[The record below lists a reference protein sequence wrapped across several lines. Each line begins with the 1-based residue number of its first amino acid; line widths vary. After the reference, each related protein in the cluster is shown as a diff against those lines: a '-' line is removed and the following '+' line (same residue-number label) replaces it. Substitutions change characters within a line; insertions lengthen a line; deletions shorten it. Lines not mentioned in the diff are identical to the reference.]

1 MNFFYTQGGTL
12 MGKHSLRQT
21 WESVRRPL
29 GYVCSGM
36 IIMIVAMVGL
46 FWYYTGRP
54 SSMFEFFRTLEIIES
69 HYAENVDKNAIFD
82 GALKGMVSTLGDK
95 HSTYLGGDL
104 YKDFSAQMSGT
115 YAGIGVYIASTD
127 EGILIAGVMEGSP
140 AEEAGL
146 QRGDIL
152 VSIDGTSV
160 EGYQLEDVSKNIRGP
175 VDTSVDLV
183 VRRDGEEQSFTV
195 QRRQI
200 HVPTVAGKM
209 VDGTDVGYIRVA
221 VFSDGT
227 ADDFTKEFTKLREQG
242 MNKLILDL
250 RDNPGGIVEQA
261 VGVASNFVPPNST
274 IVSYTEQDGK
284 VDQYTAQGTDD
295 PIPIVVLVNENSASA
310 SEIVAGAVQ
319 DMKLGPIVGVKTYG
333 KGTVQGVFPVDS
345 ASAVKVT
352 VAKYRTTNGRE
363 IDGVGIE
370 PDVVVPF
377 TPSDPEDSQFEKAL
391 EIIQEK

>member
-1 MNFFYTQGGTL
+1 

-69 HYAENVDKNAIFD
+69 HYAENVDKSAIFD

-183 VRRDGEEQSFTV
+183 VRRDGEEKSFTV

-370 PDVVVPF
+370 PDVVVPL

>member
-12 MGKHSLRQT
+12 MGKHSLRQM
-21 WESVRRPL
+21 WERVRRPL

-370 PDVVVPF
+370 PDVVVPL

>member
-46 FWYYTGRP
+46 FWYYTGRS

-69 HYAENVDKNAIFD
+69 HYAENVDKSAIFD

-183 VRRDGEEQSFTV
+183 VRRDGEEKSFTV

-370 PDVVVPF
+370 PDVVVPL

>member
-1 MNFFYTQGGTL
+1 

-69 HYAENVDKNAIFD
+69 HYAENVDKSAIFD
-82 GALKGMVSTLGDK
+82 GALKGMVSALGDK

-183 VRRDGEEQSFTV
+183 VRRDGEEKSFTV

-370 PDVVVPF
+370 PDVVVPL

>member
-1 MNFFYTQGGTL
+1 

-69 HYAENVDKNAIFD
+69 HYAENVDKSAIFD

-183 VRRDGEEQSFTV
+183 VRRDGEEKSFTV

-319 DMKLGPIVGVKTYG
+319 DMKLGLIVGVKTYG

-370 PDVVVPF
+370 PDVVVPL

>member
-21 WESVRRPL
+21 WERVSRPL

-82 GALKGMVSTLGDK
+82 GALKGMVGTLGDK

-227 ADDFTKEFTKLREQG
+227 ADDFTKEFTKLCEQG

-370 PDVVVPF
+370 PDVVVPL

>member
-1 MNFFYTQGGTL
+1 

-209 VDGTDVGYIRVA
+209 VDGMDVGYIRVA

-370 PDVVVPF
+370 PDVVVPL

>member
-183 VRRDGEEQSFTV
+183 VRRDSEEQSFTV

-370 PDVVVPF
+370 PDVVVPL

>member
-1 MNFFYTQGGTL
+1 
-12 MGKHSLRQT
+12 MGKRSLRQA
-21 WESVRRPL
+21 WENVRRPL

-36 IIMIVAMVGL
+36 IIMIVAMAGL

-82 GALKGMVSTLGDK
+82 GALQGMVNTLGDK

-127 EGILIAGVMEGSP
+127 DGILIAGVMEGSP

-160 EGYQLEDVSKNIRGP
+160 EGYQLEEVSKHIRGP

-183 VRRDGEEQSFTV
+183 VRRNGEEQSFTV

-209 VDGTDVGYIRVA
+209 VDGTDVGYIRIA

-261 VGVASNFVPPNST
+261 VGVASNFVPPDST

-284 VDQYTAQGTDD
+284 VDQYTAQGTED
-295 PIPIVVLVNENSASA
+295 PIPLVVLVNENSASA
-310 SEIVAGAVQ
+310 SEIIAGAVQ

-345 ASAVKVT
+345 SSAVKVT

-370 PDVVVPF
+370 PDVVVPL

-391 EIIQEK
+391 EIIREK

>member
-69 HYAENVDKNAIFD
+69 HYAENVDKSAIFD

-227 ADDFTKEFTKLREQG
+227 ADDFTKEFTKLCEQG

-370 PDVVVPF
+370 PDVVVPL

>member
-1 MNFFYTQGGTL
+1 

-127 EGILIAGVMEGSP
+127 EGILIAGVMERSP

-370 PDVVVPF
+370 PDVVVPL

>member
-1 MNFFYTQGGTL
+1 
-12 MGKHSLRQT
+12 MGKRSLRQA
-21 WESVRRPL
+21 WENVRRPL

-82 GALKGMVSTLGDK
+82 GALKGMVGTLGDK

-127 EGILIAGVMEGSP
+127 EGVLIAGVMEGSP

-227 ADDFTKEFTKLREQG
+227 ADDFTKEFTKLCEQG

-345 ASAVKVT
+345 SSAVKVT

-370 PDVVVPF
+370 PDVVVPL

>member
-1 MNFFYTQGGTL
+1 

-175 VDTSVDLV
+175 VDTRVDLV

-370 PDVVVPF
+370 PDVVVPL

>member
-183 VRRDGEEQSFTV
+183 VRRDSEEQSFTV

-284 VDQYTAQGTDD
+284 VDQYTAQGTND

-370 PDVVVPF
+370 PDVVVPL

>member
-1 MNFFYTQGGTL
+1 
-12 MGKHSLRQT
+12 MGKRSLRQA
-21 WESVRRPL
+21 WENVRRPL

-69 HYAENVDKNAIFD
+69 HYAEDVDKNAIFD

-183 VRRDGEEQSFTV
+183 VRRDGEEKSFTV

-370 PDVVVPF
+370 PDVVVPL

>member
-1 MNFFYTQGGTL
+1 
-12 MGKHSLRQT
+12 MGRHSLRQT

-69 HYAENVDKNAIFD
+69 HYAENVDKSAIFD

-95 HSTYLGGDL
+95 HSTYLGSDL

-183 VRRDGEEQSFTV
+183 VRRDGEEKSFTV

-370 PDVVVPF
+370 PDVVVPL

>member
-1 MNFFYTQGGTL
+1 

-21 WESVRRPL
+21 WENVRRPL

-69 HYAENVDKNAIFD
+69 HYAEDVYKNAIFD

-127 EGILIAGVMEGSP
+127 DGILIAGVMEGSP

-160 EGYQLEDVSKNIRGP
+160 ADYKLEDVSQHIRGP

-183 VRRDGEEQSFTV
+183 VRRDGEEKSFTV

-200 HVPTVAGKM
+200 HVPTVVGKM

-221 VFSDGT
+221 VFSEGT

-261 VGVASNFVPPNST
+261 VGVASNFVPPDST

-284 VDQYTAQGTDD
+284 VDQYTAQGTED
-295 PIPIVVLVNENSASA
+295 PIPLVVLVNENSASA
-310 SEIVAGAVQ
+310 SEIIAGAVQ

-345 ASAVKVT
+345 SSAVKVT

-370 PDVVVPF
+370 PDVVVPL

-391 EIIQEK
+391 EIIREK

>member
-1 MNFFYTQGGTL
+1 

-21 WESVRRPL
+21 WENVRRPL

-82 GALKGMVSTLGDK
+82 GALQGMVNTLGDK

-127 EGILIAGVMEGSP
+127 DGILIAGVMEGSP

-160 EGYQLEDVSKNIRGP
+160 DGYQLEDVSKHIRGP

-183 VRRDGEEQSFTV
+183 VRRNGEEQSFTV

-209 VDGTDVGYIRVA
+209 VDGTDVGYIRIA

-242 MNKLILDL
+242 MTKLILDL

-310 SEIVAGAVQ
+310 SEIIAGAVQ

-345 ASAVKVT
+345 SSAVKVT

-370 PDVVVPF
+370 PDVVVPL

-391 EIIQEK
+391 EIIREK

>member
-1 MNFFYTQGGTL
+1 MT
-12 MGKHSLRQT
+12 HPH
-21 WESVRRPL
+21 RRRH
-29 GYVCSGM
+29 GS
-36 IIMIVAMVGL
+36 
-46 FWYYTGRP
+46 
-54 SSMFEFFRTLEIIES
+54 
-69 HYAENVDKNAIFD
+69 
-82 GALKGMVSTLGDK
+82 
-95 HSTYLGGDL
+95 
-104 YKDFSAQMSGT
+104 
-115 YAGIGVYIASTD
+115 
-127 EGILIAGVMEGSP
+127 SP

-160 EGYQLEDVSKNIRGP
+160 ADYKLEDVSQHIRGP

-183 VRRDGEEQSFTV
+183 VAAMAKKNLSLSSAARSTCR
-195 QRRQI
+195 
-200 HVPTVAGKM
+200 PCGKM

-221 VFSDGT
+221 VFSEGT

-261 VGVASNFVPPNST
+261 VGVASNFVPPDST

-284 VDQYTAQGTDD
+284 VDQYTAQGTED
-295 PIPIVVLVNENSASA
+295 PIPLVVLVNENSASA
-310 SEIVAGAVQ
+310 SEIIAGAVQ

-345 ASAVKVT
+345 SSAVKVT

-370 PDVVVPF
+370 PDVVVP
-377 TPSDPEDSQFEKAL
+377 
-391 EIIQEK
+391 

>member
-1 MNFFYTQGGTL
+1 
-12 MGKHSLRQT
+12 
-21 WESVRRPL
+21 
-29 GYVCSGM
+29 
-36 IIMIVAMVGL
+36 
-46 FWYYTGRP
+46 
-54 SSMFEFFRTLEIIES
+54 MFEFFRTLEIIES

-160 EGYQLEDVSKNIRGP
+160 EGYRLEDVSKNIRGP

-363 IDGVGIE
+363 IDSVGIE
-370 PDVVVPF
+370 PDVVVPL

>member
-1 MNFFYTQGGTL
+1 
-12 MGKHSLRQT
+12 MGKRSLRQT
-21 WESVRRPL
+21 WENVRRPL

-69 HYAENVDKNAIFD
+69 HYAEDVDKNAIFD

-127 EGILIAGVMEGSP
+127 DGILIAGVMEGSP

-160 EGYQLEDVSKNIRGP
+160 ADYKLEDVSQHIRGP
-175 VDTSVDLV
+175 VDTSVGLV
-183 VRRDGEEQSFTV
+183 VRRDGEEKSFTV

-221 VFSDGT
+221 VFSEGT

-261 VGVASNFVPPNST
+261 VGVASNFVPPDST

-284 VDQYTAQGTDD
+284 VDQYTAQGTED
-295 PIPIVVLVNENSASA
+295 PIPLVVLVNENSASA
-310 SEIVAGAVQ
+310 SEIIAGAVQ

-345 ASAVKVT
+345 SSAVKVT

-370 PDVVVPF
+370 PDVVVPL

>member
-250 RDNPGGIVEQA
+250 RDNPGGIVERA

-370 PDVVVPF
+370 PDVVVPL

>member
-1 MNFFYTQGGTL
+1 
-12 MGKHSLRQT
+12 MGKNSLRET
-21 WESVRRPL
+21 WERVRRPL

-54 SSMFEFFRTLEIIES
+54 SSMFEFFRTLEIIEN

-95 HSTYLGGDL
+95 HSLYLGGDL
-104 YKDFSAQMSGT
+104 YKDFSAQMSGS

-127 EGILIAGVMEGSP
+127 DGILIAGVMEGSP

-152 VSIDGTSV
+152 VSINGTPTQ
-160 EGYQLEDVSKNIRGP
+160 GMQLEDVSKSIRGP

-183 VRRDGEEQSFTV
+183 IRRDGAEQSVTV
-195 QRRQI
+195 ARRQI
-200 HVPTVAGKM
+200 HIPTVAGKM
-209 VDGTDVGYIRVA
+209 VDGADGVGYIRVA

-227 ADDFTKEFTKLREQG
+227 ADDFTKKFNELREQG
-242 MNKLILDL
+242 MTKLILDL

-284 VDQYTAQGTDD
+284 EDNYTAQGTDD

-333 KGTVQGVFPVDS
+333 KGTVQGVFPVDQQ
-345 ASAVKVT
+345 SAVKVT

-370 PDVVVPF
+370 PDVVVPLS
-377 TPSDPEDSQFEKAL
+377 PSDQTDTQFEKAL
-391 EIIQEK
+391 EIISKK

>member
-1 MNFFYTQGGTL
+1 

-250 RDNPGGIVEQA
+250 RDNPRGIVEQA

-370 PDVVVPF
+370 PDVVVPL